1 MQCFCNIYISIQFNE
16 FSFILHDEAFILYP
30 FILLMMIYF
39 LLIFKLFSISKNLN
53 MLKESIIIVSYIKKC
68 WLVQIKKSNIFIIFL
83 MHKNPKIGYNG
94 PYVYFNDAEMIY
106 DVSSPSVTI
115 FLLYLSTLRVEQML
129 HVRDNHFFV
138 KNFFLK
144 WIICNEN
151 QRKTLQKE
159 RNTIGN

>member
-1 MQCFCNIYISIQFNE
+1 M
-16 FSFILHDEAFILYP
+16 
-30 FILLMMIYF
+30 
-39 LLIFKLFSISKNLN
+39 
-53 MLKESIIIVSYIKKC
+53 
-68 WLVQIKKSNIFIIFL
+68 QIKKSNIFIIFL

>member
-1 MQCFCNIYISIQFNE
+1 M
-16 FSFILHDEAFILYP
+16 
-30 FILLMMIYF
+30 
-39 LLIFKLFSISKNLN
+39 
-53 MLKESIIIVSYIKKC
+53 
-68 WLVQIKKSNIFIIFL
+68 QIKKSNIFIIFL

-106 DVSSPSVTI
+106 DVFSPSVTI

-151 QRKTLQKE
+151 QKKTLQKE